1 MLRVVLL
8 NSKIFNSFSHAFICL
23 DKEDWD
29 IHNSYYAKEKLLYLF
44 SDKKYLTCSI
54 VIKNTFFMSD
64 YLWYT
69 IEIISCRGRCKFSY
83 LLKISI

>member
-44 SDKKYLTCSI
+44 CSI